1 MSNNDLLVRLFAT
14 GMQPKSIRE
23 MRLQSGLKQ
32 KEFDE
37 VIKHLLNIGY
47 IKVTRYEYDEV
58 GDQIPAEYG
67 PTEIALDD

>member
-1 MSNNDLLVRLFAT
+1 MSNNDLLVRLFAAE
-14 GMQPKSIRE
+14 MNPKSIRE
-23 MRLQSGLKQ
+23 MRLHSGMKQ

-37 VIKHLLNIGY
+37 VVKHLLNIGY

-67 PTEIALDD
+67 PTETALKD